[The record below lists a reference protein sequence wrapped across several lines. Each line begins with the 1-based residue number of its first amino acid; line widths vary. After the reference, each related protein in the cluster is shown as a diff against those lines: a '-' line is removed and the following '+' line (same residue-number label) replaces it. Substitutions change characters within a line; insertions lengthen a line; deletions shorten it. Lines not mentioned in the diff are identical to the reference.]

1 MIKCTDTQL
10 STLCLKGLKI
20 YNMNSLFT
28 YTLRIADSSLI
39 LGQRMSEWCSK
50 GPTLEEDIALSN
62 ISLDLFGQA
71 NGFYEYA
78 SQLNGTKS
86 ADDLAF
92 LRNER
97 EFFNHQIVEIEN
109 GNFGDTIV
117 RNFLHDTFNYLFY
130 CDLANSKD
138 ETLAAL
144 AAKSLKEVKYHLR
157 HSKNWLI
164 RLGDGTEE
172 SNTIV
177 QQALDNIWQYTSELF
192 EMDEIDNE
200 LLNLG
205 IGVNN
210 TELKNEWNEII
221 NNTLEKA
228 KLTRPD
234 DSYMATGGNKGMH
247 TEYLGL
253 LLAEMQFLQ
262 RAYPHAKW

>member
-1 MIKCTDTQL
+1 
-10 STLCLKGLKI
+10 
-20 YNMNSLFT
+20 MNEILFK

-62 ISLDLFGQA
+62 IALDLFGQS
-71 NGFYEYA
+71 NGFYSYA
-78 SQLNGTKS
+78 SQIEGTKS

-97 EFFNHQIVEIEN
+97 QFFNHQIVELEN

-117 RNFLHDTFNYLFY
+117 RNFLYNSYNFLFY
-130 CDLANSKD
+130 SELKNSND

-144 AAKSLKEVKYHLR
+144 ATKSLKEVKYHLR

-172 SNTIV
+172 SNIKV
-177 QQALDNIWQYTSELF
+177 QKALDNIWQYTSDLF
-192 EMDEIDNE
+192 EMDAIDLE
-200 LLNLG
+200 MRDQK

-210 TELKNEWNEII
+210 AELKTKWNEII
-221 NNTLEKA
+221 NLTLQEA
-228 KLTRPD
+228 KLNRPSD
-234 DSYMATGGNKGMH
+234 GYTASGGKNGIH
-247 TEYLGL
+247 TEYLGF
-253 LLAEMQFLQ
+253 LLAEMQFMQ
-262 RAYPHAKW
+262 RSYPNAKW